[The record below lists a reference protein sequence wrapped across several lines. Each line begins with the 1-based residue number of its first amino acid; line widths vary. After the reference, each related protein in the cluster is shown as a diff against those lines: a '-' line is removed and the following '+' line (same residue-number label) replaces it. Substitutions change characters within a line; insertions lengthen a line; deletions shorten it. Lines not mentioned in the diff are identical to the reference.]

1 MTQTLGKILRP
12 TIGKLFLIA
21 FKTRLHGTQ
30 NIPAGGA
37 VIAGNH
43 VSHMDPVL
51 LWCGSPRP
59 IHFMAKRELWDQSF
73 FRWMLPRV
81 WAFPVNRGGADRTAI
96 ETATRYLKDGDL
108 VGIFPEGTRSEDAQA
123 LGEAHGGA
131 AFIAMRAGVPV
142 IPAAFVGTEDVL
154 AKGRKLPRLRRVTVL
169 FGKPISPEAFAEGS
183 RKERVSAMTQ
193 AIMESIATELERARE
208 LH

>member
-12 TIGKLFLIA
+12 TLGGLFLLA
-21 FKTRLHGTQ
+21 FKVRLHGVDNVPT
-30 NIPAGGA
+30 GGA
-37 VIAGNH
+37 IVAGNH

-59 IHFMAKRELWDQSF
+59 IHFMAKRELWEGAF
-73 FRWMLPRV
+73 LRWLMPRL
-81 WAFPVNRGGADRTAI
+81 WAFPVNRGGADRAAI
-96 ETATRYLKDGDL
+96 ETATGYLKAGDL
-108 VGIFPEGTRSEDAQA
+108 VGIFPEGTRSEDGES

-142 IPAAFVGTEDVL
+142 IPTAFVGTENVL
-154 AKGRKLPRLRRVTVL
+154 PKGRRLPRLRRVTVL
-169 FGKPISPEAFAEGS
+169 FGKPVDPESFTQGG
-183 RKERVSAMTQ
+183 RKERVAAMTG
-193 AIMESIATELERARE
+193 AIMDRISEEIERARE